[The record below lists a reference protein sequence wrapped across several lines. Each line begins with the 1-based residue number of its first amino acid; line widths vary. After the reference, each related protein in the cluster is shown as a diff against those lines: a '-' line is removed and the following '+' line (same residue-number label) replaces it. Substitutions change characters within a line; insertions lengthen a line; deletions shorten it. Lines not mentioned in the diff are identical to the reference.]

1 MESAWAIIENPATNA
16 QRLYRLNQVVAGMA
30 RLAWIEQDRIELAR
44 GENEKTLEV
53 VMVQRGEGPLMDLG
67 TAK

>member
-1 MESAWAIIENPATNA
+1 
-16 QRLYRLNQVVAGMA
+16 MA
-30 RLAWIEQDRIELAR
+30 RLARIEQDRIELAR

-67 TAK
+67 MAK